1 MAAPQP
7 QVATVLVVDDDPHM
21 LSVISKSLQIIGK
34 FHVELATDGVQG
46 LERFFEVHPDC
57 VVIDV
62 KMPEMDGYQLVRAL
76 RGDPDS
82 LATPMIILTAMA
94 QQRDKFIGMASGA
107 DRYLLKPV
115 KPIDLVEAVRAAI
128 AMSNEERERMVQK
141 RALELEDPS

>member
-1 MAAPQP
+1 M
-7 QVATVLVVDDDPHM
+7 
-21 LSVISKSLQIIGK
+21 
-34 FHVELATDGVQG
+34 
-46 LERFFEVHPDC
+46 
-57 VVIDV
+57 
-62 KMPEMDGYQLVRAL
+62 

-128 AMSNEERERMVQK
+128 AMSNEERERMVQQ
-141 RALELEDPS
+141 RALELEDLS

>member
-1 MAAPQP
+1 MGAPQP
-7 QVATVLVVDDDPHM
+7 HVATVLVVDDDPRM
-21 LSVISKSLQIIGK
+21 LSVISKSLHIIGK

-115 KPIDLVEAVRAAI
+115 KPVDLVEAVRAAI
-128 AMSNEERERMVQK
+128 AMSSEERERMVQQ
-141 RALELEDPS
+141 RALELEDLS